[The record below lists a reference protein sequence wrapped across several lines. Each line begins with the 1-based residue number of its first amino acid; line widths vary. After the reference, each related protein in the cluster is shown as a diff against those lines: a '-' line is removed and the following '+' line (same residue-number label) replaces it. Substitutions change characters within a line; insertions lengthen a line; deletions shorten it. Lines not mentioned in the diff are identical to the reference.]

1 MKISSAEF
9 SAMLRGAAVKLANGE
24 EKEMYISDDQLDK
37 VLIEQDRNKVN
48 ASYIRMVINRVPEVK
63 ALGRAKITRT
73 DGVDRPVGFLI
84 EINHEPKRKI
94 YTEEDLPALENKIRN
109 KVLKDLIGR
118 NPKFTDM
125 QDEALAVA
133 VEMIRRYDEM
143 FKSMIVEG

>member
-9 SAMLRGAAVKLANGE
+9 SAMLRDAAVKLASGE
-24 EKEMYISDDQLDK
+24 ENEMYISDDQLDK